1 MEQEA
6 RENTSAGTRE
16 TGQKTTDVM
25 VVDLES
31 YVNVE
36 INMEKNGISEVG
48 PGIFGISQG
57 LCDVF
62 SCSLLKSLG

>member
-6 RENTSAGTRE
+6 QENTSAGTRE
-16 TGQKTTDVM
+16 TGQKMTDVM

-36 INMEKNGISEVG
+36 IMEKNVISEVG
-48 PGIFGISQG
+48 HGISGISQG

-62 SCSLLKSLG
+62 SCSLLKCFG